1 MSILTTHPAQ
11 ADRLL
16 TCPVLQVN
24 LLLIAGTGIAGFS
37 LLLLHGLHFDAASAV
52 TAIATIVL
60 LTPFSIVFQQRGI
73 TTFAGLLTGFQ
84 CMVAFNVCLSVL
96 TYACTP
102 LNAPLADTWLMRV
115 DEAMGIHL
123 PAIVAWAQQHPA
135 LHTVLNLAYPS
146 VMFSTLLAMVVLG
159 LNDDRWKLQSFVLH
173 FMISG
178 LLTTLFFCLFPAEG
192 PFAVYDYPARPDQQ
206 RFLTHFHA
214 LRNGQ
219 FPVVSLTNVEGL
231 ITFPSFHTS
240 WALLLAWGFRHHRW
254 LRVPMLLLNLTV
266 VASTL
271 TTGWHYGSDLLGGLL
286 VAGLSIAATEQL
298 RKRIEQ

>member
-11 ADRLL
+11 ADRLI

-24 LLLIAGTGIAGFS
+24 LLLIAGTGIAAFS
-37 LLLLHGLHFDAASAV
+37 LLRLHGMHFDAASAV
-52 TAIATIVL
+52 AAIATIVL
-60 LTPFSIVFQQRGI
+60 LTPFSIVFQHRGI
-73 TTFAGLLTGFQ
+73 ATFASLLTGFQ

-102 LNAPLADTWLMRV
+102 LAAPLADAWLIRV
-115 DEAMGIHL
+115 DEALGIHL

-135 LHTVLNLAYPS
+135 LYTVLNLAYPS

-240 WALLLAWGFRHHRW
+240 WAILLAWGFRHYRW
-254 LRVPMLLLNLTV
+254 LRVPMLFLNLTV

-271 TTGWHYGSDLLGGLL
+271 TTGWHYGSDVLGGLL
-286 VAGLSIAATEQL
+286 VAALSIATTEQL
-298 RKRIEQ
+298 RKRIAL